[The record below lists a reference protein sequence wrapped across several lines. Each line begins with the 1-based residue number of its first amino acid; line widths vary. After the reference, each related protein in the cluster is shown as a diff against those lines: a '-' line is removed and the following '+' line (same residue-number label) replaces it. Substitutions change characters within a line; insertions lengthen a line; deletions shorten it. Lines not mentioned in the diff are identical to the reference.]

1 HLCIE
6 KVIFREMF
14 MLAFAGTANILA
26 HTLYG
31 IKHAVTATLHIVMG
45 HIQPV
50 DVCTFS
56 TPSKLLRFGF
66 SAMFGFGAR
75 TLALAEKH
83 RWMPSNQRKDFA
95 FIKTLADL
103 KPEELKQS
111 GKIPKLQ
118 KYVSLKIKLYK
129 FLILFKF
136 DHQAKQS

>member
-1 HLCIE
+1 MLLFLFCISH
-6 KVIFREMF
+6 VFT
-14 MLAFAGTANILA
+14 AGCAHFTGTTNILA

-45 HIQPV
+45 HIQAV

-83 RWMPSNQRKDFA
+83 RWMPSSQRKDFA

-103 KPEELKQS
+103 KYAKRC
-111 GKIPKLQ
+111 
-118 KYVSLKIKLYK
+118 YVFLV
-129 FLILFKF
+129 FLIFLRKV
-136 DHQAKQS
+136 Q